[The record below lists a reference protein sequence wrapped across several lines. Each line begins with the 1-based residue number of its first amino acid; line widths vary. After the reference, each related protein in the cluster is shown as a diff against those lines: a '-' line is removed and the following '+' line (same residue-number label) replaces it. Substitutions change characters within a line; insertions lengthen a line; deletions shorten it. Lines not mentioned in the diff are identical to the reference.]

1 MPIKVG
7 WREGRGREG
16 AKNSCARN
24 TTSLKLMVEKCC
36 FADLQQRKE
45 NSRISLSPL
54 PRPSRSLFES
64 QQFPFNKISINFLFS
79 AFSQTTQYKQQWN
92 GVAQEV
98 SGVFRHIDCF

>member
-1 MPIKVG
+1 
-7 WREGRGREG
+7 
-16 AKNSCARN
+16 
-24 TTSLKLMVEKCC
+24 MVEKCC

-45 NSRISLSPL
+45 NSRISLS

-98 SGVFRHIDCF
+98 SGVFCDIDYF